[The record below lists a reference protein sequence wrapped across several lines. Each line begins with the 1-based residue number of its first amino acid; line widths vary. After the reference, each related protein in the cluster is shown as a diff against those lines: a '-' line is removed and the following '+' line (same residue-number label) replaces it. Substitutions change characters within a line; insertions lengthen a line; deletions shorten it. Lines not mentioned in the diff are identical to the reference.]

1 MLLNKIHKNSIHI
14 KYKKFSVIILIMIL
28 QTILLIIFHKEVGVG
43 LVTDHSLEILSKSA
57 NVKSRLE

>member
-1 MLLNKIHKNSIHI
+1 M
-14 KYKKFSVIILIMIL
+14 VL